1 MAKYI
6 PRSAMRS
13 RDRRYR
19 KIFKRMGYLRRDQ
32 RAEPD
37 SSELAEA
44 RAEYQRVVG
53 KRPYHG
59 WSVDELNERMAD
71 AKPSEAPQDD
81 D

>member
-19 KIFKRMGYLRRDQ
+19 KIFQRMGYLRRDQ

-59 WSVDELNERMAD
+59 WDVDELKARMAD
-71 AKPSEAPQDD
+71 AQAPAAQEES
-81 D
+81 